1 MAKLQPNYNHGVFC
15 VNFKC
20 KYDLKTVLFFIEKK
34 LLHNI
39 LRACDVFLLSF
50 ALSVFLRKSVLQVKR
65 EYVKV
70 NNHLFKA

>member
-1 MAKLQPNYNHGVFC
+1 M
-15 VNFKC
+15 NFKC

-39 LRACDVFLLSF
+39 LLACDVFLLSF

-65 EYVKV
+65 ETMSR
-70 NNHLFKA
+70 